1 MQKKSI
7 TVFVLFFTLI
17 KSSSL
22 EAQPYYNNLSNK
34 VSQDNPILFSED
46 FNLGSLVDWHFIDE
60 DISLKSNWYCENGYL
75 IQDTDAGNKK
85 NLLGTMAIYDKN
97 SFSNYVL
104 KTNVVYTDDDFIGVI
119 FKYKNQKNYH
129 RFILSSENQSIRLDK
144 KIDGELISIKEI
156 SNQEWHQCKFSIAL
170 FVNPDSIHVYL
181 DDSKV
186 FSIVNED
193 ELPGKVGFVSIS
205 NLGSFFD
212 DITLY
217 SKYQIK
223 IREEFLSIVRGPYL
237 QNLLGDSVT
246 IMWRTNQLSNSVVE
260 YYSEKENINE
270 VLANSISKL
279 HEIKLT
285 DLQHSTKYYYRVKS
299 GEVASNW
306 CSFTT
311 PVNIS
316 DEFSFIVYSDTQLN
330 FLRHHEIADQIKK
343 HQFDFILHCGDAVQR
358 GPRNDW
364 DTEFFNPL
372 KEILTG
378 KPIYCAMGNHE
389 LNSQNYY
396 LNFSN
401 PAPSHENF
409 YSFKFAN
416 SFFIFLDN
424 PLAAYPERTFFTD
437 FKPGSIQYEW
447 LKNQLSSR
455 EAQKSDWIFV
465 ISHVPSY
472 VFGTQEKYSDCKEN
486 LVPLFEKYHVDF
498 SFSGH
503 VHGYERGNV
512 NNVNYVVTAGGGGA
526 LNKPSSVKLSNLP
539 RFNITYN
546 YCHLTVKN
554 KTLAMKV
561 YDINGNLIDEVLLEK

>member
-1 MQKKSI
+1 MQNKII
-7 TVFVLFFTLI
+7 TVFVLCIILI
-17 KSSSL
+17 NSSSS
-22 EAQPYYNNLSNK
+22 EAQPYYNHLANK
-34 VSQDNPILFSED
+34 VNQYNPILFSED
-46 FNLGSLVDWHFIDE
+46 FNRRSLVDWQIIDE
-60 DISLKSNWYCENGYL
+60 EVSLKSNWYCENGYL
-75 IQDTDAGNKK
+75 VQDTDAGNKK
-85 NLLGTMAIYDKN
+85 NLLGTMAIYSKS
-97 SFSNYVL
+97 SFDSYIL
-104 KTNVVYTDDDFIGVI
+104 RTNLVYTDDDFIGVV
-119 FKYKNQKNYH
+119 FKYKDQNNFH
-129 RFILSSENQSIRLDK
+129 RFILSSESQTIRLDK
-144 KIDGELISIKEI
+144 KVSGDLISIEEI
-156 SNQEWHQCKFSIAL
+156 ANREWHQCKFSITL
-170 FVNPDSIHVYL
+170 DVSPDSIHVYL

-186 FSIVNED
+186 FSILNED
-193 ELPGKVGFVSIS
+193 ELPGKIGFVSIS

-217 SKYQIK
+217 SEYQIK
-223 IREEFLSIVRGPYL
+223 QREELLAIERGPYL

-246 IMWRTNQLSNSVVE
+246 IMWRTNQLSNSMVE
-260 YYSEKENINE
+260 YYSEREK
-270 VLANSISKL
+270 SIEIIADSFSTI

-285 DLQHSTKYYYRVKS
+285 GLLPSTKYYYRVKS
-299 GEVASNW
+299 GEVVSEW
-306 CSFTT
+306 YSFTR
-311 PVNIS
+311 PKNID
-316 DEFSFIVYSDTQLN
+316 DEFSFIIYSDTQLN
-330 FLRHHEIADQIKK
+330 ILRHHEIADRIKK

-401 PAPSHENF
+401 PAPDHESF
-409 YSFKFAN
+409 YSFKYAN
-416 SFFIFLDN
+416 CFFIFLDN
-424 PLAAYPERTFFTD
+424 PLTAYPERTFLTD

-447 LKNQLSSR
+447 LKKQLSSK
-455 EAQKSDWIFV
+455 EAQESYWRFV

-472 VFGTQEKYSDCKEN
+472 VFGTQEAYSDCKKY

-526 LNKPSSVKLSNLP
+526 LNKPSSRKLKNLP

-554 KTLAMKV
+554 KTIVMKV
-561 YDINGNLIDEVLLEK
+561 YDINDNLIDEVLLEK